1 MMRRTDLPFERD
13 ESSRFLPW
21 IIAFMVYLAA
31 LALAGAMILDA
42 GLLHWNRSVAGTFT
56 IQVPPLPADEGT
68 EGAARA
74 ERLRAALHRLTD
86 IQGVRRV
93 RLLSDEKTTALLEP
107 WLGAEGLSSTLP
119 LPALLDLEIEPG
131 ADLDAEALRA
141 QLADIVPGAVVDDH
155 RSWIDPA
162 LALARSIEWLVA
174 AILIL
179 VGAAAT
185 GAVAFA
191 TRTGLYIHRDVIE
204 LMHLMGARDSYI
216 ARQFQFHA
224 LAISLWGGF
233 LGLLLAGLTL
243 VLFMVVPGHGELTA
257 SAVPALPAERWLL
270 LAALP
275 AASGIIAL
283 LTARFTVLRALARR
297 P

>member
-1 MMRRTDLPFERD
+1 MMRRSDLPFERD

-42 GLLHWNRSVAGTFT
+42 GLLRWNQSITGTFT
-56 IQVPPLPADEGT
+56 IQLPPPANEGT
-68 EGAARA
+68 AEAERA
-74 ERLRAALHRLTD
+74 EYLQTVLRQILD
-86 IQGVRRV
+86 MPGVRRAQ
-93 RLLSDEKTTALLEP
+93 LLSEEETSALLEP
-107 WLGAEGLSSTLP
+107 WLGADGLSAALP
-119 LPALLDLEIEPG
+119 LPGLIDLEIEPG
-131 ADLDAEALRA
+131 ADINAEAVRA
-141 QLADIVPGAVVDDH
+141 RLASIVPGAIVDDH
-155 RSWIDPA
+155 RSWLDPA

-174 AILIL
+174 AIVILIGI
-179 VGAAAT
+179 VAT
-185 GAVAFA
+185 AAVAFA

-224 LAISLWGGF
+224 LAIGLWGGV

-243 VLFMVVPGHGELTA
+243 AGLMVVPDHGEMTA
-257 SAVPALPAERWLL
+257 FTMPTLPIERWLL

-275 AASGIIAL
+275 VTSGIIAL

>member
-1 MMRRTDLPFERD
+1 MMRRSDLSFERD

-42 GLLHWNRSVAGTFT
+42 GLLRWDQSITGTFT
-56 IQVPPLPADEGT
+56 VQVPPPAADEGT
-68 EGAARA
+68 AGATRTEHLQTVLRRLMDMPGVHRA
-74 ERLRAALHRLTD
+74 K
-86 IQGVRRV
+86 
-93 RLLSDEKTTALLEP
+93 LLADEETAALLEP
-107 WLGAEGLSSTLP
+107 WLGVEGLSNTLP
-119 LPALLDLEIEPG
+119 LPALIDLEIEKG
-131 ADLDAEALRA
+131 ADLDAKAVQAR
-141 QLADIVPGAVVDDH
+141 LADVVPGVVVDDH
-155 RSWIDPA
+155 RSWLDPA
-162 LALARSIEWLVA
+162 LALARSIQWLA
-174 AILIL
+174 AVIVILIGI
-179 VGAAAT
+179 VAT
-185 GAVAFA
+185 GAVAFT

-204 LMHLMGARDSYI
+204 LMHLMGAHDSYI

-224 LAISLWGGF
+224 LAIGLWGGF

-243 VLFMVVPGHGELTA
+243 VGLMVVPGHGELTA
-257 SAVPALPAERWLL
+257 SAVPALPIERWLL

-275 AASGIIAL
+275 VASGIIAL

>member
-1 MMRRTDLPFERD
+1 MRRSDLPFERD

-31 LALAGAMILDA
+31 LALAGAMLLDA
-42 GLLHWNRSVAGTFT
+42 GLLRWNQSVSGTFT
-56 IQVPPLPADEGT
+56 IQLSPLPEDEGT
-68 EGAARA
+68 KEA
-74 ERLRAALHRLTD
+74 ELTEHLQAVLRRITD
-86 IQGVRRV
+86 IPGVHRV
-93 RLLSDEKTTALLEP
+93 KLLSDEETAALLEP
-107 WLGAEGLSSTLP
+107 WLGAEGLSTALP
-119 LPALLDLEIEPG
+119 LPTLLDLEIDNG
-131 ADLDAEALRA
+131 AEVNAETVRA
-141 QLADIVPGAVVDDH
+141 RLADIVPGAVVDDH
-155 RSWIDPA
+155 RSWLEPA
-162 LALARSIEWLVA
+162 LALARSIEWLAA
-174 AILIL
+174 AIVLLIGI
-179 VGAAAT
+179 VAT
-185 GAVAFA
+185 GAVTFA

-224 LAISLWGGF
+224 LAIGLWGGF

-243 VLFMVVPGHGELTA
+243 LGLMILPGHGELTA

-275 AASGIIAL
+275 VASGIIAL